1 MYRFP
6 GEAVTGYLLPILK
19 EGEGHIEKRIENS
32 TTGWVEIDEI
42 DQGFS

>member
-19 EGEGHIEKRIENS
+19 EGEGGSSIFHILPHS
-32 TTGWVEIDEI
+32 HDP
-42 DQGFS
+42 